1 MPRFRKTYNFSVSD
15 SERGEKLFSVK
26 APARGVIAAL
36 AGAVLLIMLLTYL
49 LIDFTPLRRTV
60 RGYPSRESR
69 DAVISNRLKIDSLE
83 RQISQWAFQVGN
95 IQRVMSGREPLD
107 LDSIARLGGGSAE
120 DADAYAAMY
129 AHQDSLLRGIV
140 EKESALA
147 VNPAEG
153 RIEQIE
159 GLNFFTPIKGM
170 VTESFNLA
178 INHPYITVA
187 AEENATVYSILDGT
201 VISAFWS
208 DDDGYVIIVQHRDN
222 LVSVFKH
229 NERLLKKA
237 GDKITVGTPIAIAGS
252 TGALAT
258 GLYLHF
264 ELWHAGE
271 AVDPAKYISF

>member
-1 MPRFRKTYNFSVSD
+1 MPKFRKTYNFSVSD
-15 SERGEKLFSVK
+15 SQRGEKLFSVK
-26 APARGVIAAL
+26 VSSRALIAAL
-36 AGAVLLIMLLTYL
+36 AGAVLLTMVLTFL

-69 DAVISNRLKIDSLE
+69 EAVISNRLKIDSLE
-83 RQISQWAFQVGN
+83 RQISQWAFMVGN

-107 LDSIARLGGGSAE
+107 LDSIARLGGGSG
-120 DADAYAAMY
+120 DVDIYAAMY
-129 AHQDSLLRGIV
+129 ARQDSLLRGIV
-140 EKESALA
+140 EKEAALE

-201 VISAFWS
+201 VISAGWS
-208 DDDGYVIIVQHRDN
+208 EEDGYVIIVQHRHN

-237 GDKITVGTPIAIAGS
+237 GDKIKVGTPIAIAGS

-271 AVDPAKYISF
+271 AVDPAQYISF